1 MPTLQKNQIHTV
13 TIDGYSSEGLG
24 VCRIEG
30 QVVFVHGALRGE
42 VCAVQILKVLK
53 HTAFAKVSEILTPSP
68 ERQAPDCPH
77 FPACGGCRLRH
88 MSYAEELRFKRQ
100 KVEDPAADRR
110 SGDRAG
116 GGPRQR

>member
-1 MPTLQKNQIHTV
+1 MAALQKNQIHTV

-53 HTAFAKVSEILTPSP
+53 HAGTRASFPWTGPARSVST
-68 ERQAPDCPH
+68 
-77 FPACGGCRLRH
+77 
-88 MSYAEELRFKRQ
+88 
-100 KVEDPAADRR
+100 VPAATR
-110 SGDRAG
+110 
-116 GGPRQR
+116 